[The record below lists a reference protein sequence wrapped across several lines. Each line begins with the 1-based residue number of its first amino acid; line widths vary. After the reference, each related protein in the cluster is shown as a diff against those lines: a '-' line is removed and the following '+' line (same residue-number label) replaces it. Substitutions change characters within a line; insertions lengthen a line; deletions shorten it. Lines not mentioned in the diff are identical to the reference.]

1 MNFLGNRGWF
11 RSFIKLMSF
20 SLWAFWIVLDE
31 DNRVLLALR
40 NDIDMWNLPWWWVEE
55 WEAPWDAVIRE
66 IKEETWLDSSII
78 SLVWLYNKKDEKD
91 LVFLFHCNKIWWKL
105 SLNGEAKSFW
115 WFEIDKLPEN
125 VIDLHKERILDFFWE
140 REWLI
145 LREKFWEKKFIWF
158 K

>member
-1 MNFLGNRGWF
+1 
-11 RSFIKLMSF
+11 MSF
-20 SLWAFWIVLDE
+20 SLWAFWIILDE
-31 DNRVLLALR
+31 NYRVLFVLR
-40 NDIDMWNLPWWWVEE
+40 NDVDKWNLPWWWVEE
-55 WEAPWDAVIRE
+55 WETPWDTVIRE

-91 LVFLFHCNKIWWKL
+91 LVFLFHCNKIWWEL
-105 SLNGEAKSFW
+105 SLNDEAKSFW

-125 VIDLHKERILDFFWE
+125 IIDSHRERILDFFWK